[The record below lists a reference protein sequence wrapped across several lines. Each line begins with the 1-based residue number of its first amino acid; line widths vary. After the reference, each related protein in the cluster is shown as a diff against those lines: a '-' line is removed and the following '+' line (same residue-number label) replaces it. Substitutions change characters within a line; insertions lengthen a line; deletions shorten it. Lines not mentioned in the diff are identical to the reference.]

1 MRHHRSN
8 QRLFNIPSPQARL
21 YGRET
26 YALFTRGKD
35 TPYVFDVLLGHRNVN
50 NLRSRVFL
58 FFFLS
63 LSLSMWS
70 QELDWNF
77 DRERGTVKR
86 RTVNYFIPVLGEEIL
101 HDIEL
106 ERGKSIKRRNF
117 ARVRCQVTLAK
128 RRVFFLRGKQRKRS
142 LSRIR
147 YSYTKK
153 RREKEKGK
161 FLNAPYIISYTKL
174 WNKYTREVILERAVF
189 LSTILFHIPFASYIF
204 KKFSKGEGKLNGS
217 LIEISFFFSFQIFG

>member
-8 QRLFNIPSPQARL
+8 QRLFNIPSSQARL

-128 RRVFFLRGKQRKRS
+128 RRVFFYEVNKENGRSQGYDIPIQRKEE
-142 LSRIR
+142 
-147 YSYTKK
+147 
-153 RREKEKGK
+153 RREIFKRSVY
-161 FLNAPYIISYTKL
+161 YILYETLKWI
-174 WNKYTREVILERAVF
+174 YTRSHSRTRCI
-189 LSTILFHIPFASYIF
+189 SFHHFIPRSFRLLYFQEIF
-204 KKFSKGEGKLNGS
+204 KGGREVKWIVDRN
-217 LIEISFFFSFQIFG
+217 IIFFFFPNIR

>member
-1 MRHHRSN
+1 MYPYSVTKKKKKQRIGASPSIQPTSFQYPLSPGTIIRPRDVRVIHSWKRYAVCIRRSS
-8 QRLFNIPSPQARL
+8 RSPERQQ
-21 YGRET
+21 
-26 YALFTRGKD
+26 FTLAC
-35 TPYVFDVLLGHRNVN
+35 V
-50 NLRSRVFL
+50 SFL
-58 FFFLS
+58 FSIS

-128 RRVFFLRGKQRKRS
+128 RRVFFYEVNKENGRSQGYDIPIQRKEE
-142 LSRIR
+142 
-147 YSYTKK
+147 
-153 RREKEKGK
+153 RRE
-161 FLNAPYIISYTKL
+161 
-174 WNKYTREVILERAVF
+174 
-189 LSTILFHIPFASYIF
+189 IF
-204 KKFSKGEGKLNGS
+204 KRSVYYILYETLK
-217 LIEISFFFSFQIFG
+217 

>member
-1 MRHHRSN
+1 MYPYSVTKKKKK
-8 QRLFNIPSPQARL
+8 QRIGAPPSIQPTSFQYPLFPGSIIRPRDA
-21 YGRET
+21 

-128 RRVFFLRGKQRKRS
+128 RRVFFYEVNKENGRSQGYDIPIQRKEER
-142 LSRIR
+142 R
-147 YSYTKK
+147 KK
-153 RREKEKGK
+153 GN
-161 FLNAPYIISYTKL
+161 F
-174 WNKYTREVILERAVF
+174 
-189 LSTILFHIPFASYIF
+189 
-204 KKFSKGEGKLNGS
+204 
-217 LIEISFFFSFQIFG
+217 